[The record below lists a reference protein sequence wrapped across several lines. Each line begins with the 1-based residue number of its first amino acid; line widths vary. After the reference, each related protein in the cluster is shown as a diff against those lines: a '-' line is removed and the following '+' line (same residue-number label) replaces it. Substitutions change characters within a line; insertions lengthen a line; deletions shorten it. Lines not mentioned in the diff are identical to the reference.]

1 MQLDYDTIIHSFY
14 SSYPAQ
20 GHGGSWSYLSCVTA
34 SLCYLLFIWIAGVL
48 CQLSNIVIADTG
60 IMCEHNTAVDK
71 LSANWQSR
79 NSCIPITYY
88 ITTIFPALFFSHSFI
103 APPHPLIDSL
113 SNGTDAFE
121 LIQLIK

>member
-1 MQLDYDTIIHSFY
+1 MELDYDSIIHPFS
-14 SSYPAQ
+14 SSYQ

-60 IMCEHNTAVDK
+60 IMWEHNTAVDK

-79 NSCIPITYY
+79 NSCIPITY
-88 ITTIFPALFFSHSFI
+88 
-103 APPHPLIDSL
+103 
-113 SNGTDAFE
+113 
-121 LIQLIK
+121 